1 MCRQGRVA
9 MFTGLVEEL
18 GRVKSVVKGTLSV
31 RLTVNA
37 KAVLSDVKLG
47 DSIAVNGTCLTVVD
61 YSDNWFTADVMPETV
76 DSTALAGLKA
86 GDTVNLERTLRVGD
100 RLGGHIVS
108 GHVDGVGVIRDKQQ
122 RDNAVIVKIEA
133 PPQVLR
139 YIVKKGSV
147 AIDGISLTVVEVGA
161 NWFTV
166 SLIPHTASVTTLGIK
181 GPGDPVNLEN
191 DIIGKYVEK
200 LMGLGPAQ
208 PPEKAGMTADFLQQH
223 GFTV

>member
-1 MCRQGRVA
+1 

-18 GRVKSVVKGTLSV
+18 GKVKTVARGTLSV
-31 RLTVNA
+31 RLTVSA
-37 KAVLSDVKLG
+37 RAITGDVKLG

-61 YSDNWFTADVMPETV
+61 FGDSWFTADVMPETV
-76 DSTALAGLKA
+76 DRTALAGLRA

-100 RLGGHIVS
+100 RLAGHIVN
-108 GHVDGVGVIRDKQQ
+108 GHVDGVGVIRAKQQ
-122 RDNAVIVKIEA
+122 RDNAVVIRIEA
-133 PPQVLR
+133 SPDVLR

-147 AIDGISLTVVEVGA
+147 AIDGISLTVVEVGD

-200 LMGLGPAQ
+200 LMGLGSTKSGNQ
-208 PPEKAGMTADFLQQH
+208 AGLTVDFLQQH
-223 GFTV
+223 GFSV